1 METLNSYSG
10 LTLLKIIDRNTKAA
24 AIFEK
29 YKFDLG
35 ENGSKTIGQVCEEKG
50 ILSDDVFRDLD
61 GIADF
66 KVEIPE
72 KIDDWELDAIVDY
85 IVDNH
90 HKFVRTMIP
99 VISTHTEKIAL
110 SHGKEHPEM
119 VEVARI
125 FSAVYK
131 ELKQHMMKEEEILF
145 PYIKY
150 LVKVKKGEAKYEK
163 PYFGRIGNPVNM
175 MELEHQSVGEEMY
188 KIRKLLN
195 NYSEPANQFET
206 YKIAVKELK
215 EFEEDH
221 LKHVHLENHLL
232 FPKAVIL
239 EEQLLEIVNSYN

>member
-1 METLNSYSG
+1 MENLNSYSG
-10 LTLLKIIDRNTKAA
+10 MTLLQIINDNTKAA
-24 AIFEK
+24 AVFEK

-35 ENGSKTIGQVCEEKG
+35 ANGDKTVAQVCVETGAAQADVLADLEG
-50 ILSDDVFRDLD
+50 I
-61 GIADF
+61 GEF
-66 KVEIPE
+66 KVEIPV

-85 IVDNH
+85 IINNH

-99 VISTHTEKIAL
+99 VITTHTEKIAL
-110 SHGKEHPEM
+110 KHGDEHPEM
-119 VEVARI
+119 VEAARI

-150 LVKVKKGEAKYEK
+150 LVKVKNGQAKYEK
-163 PYFGRIGNPVNM
+163 PYFGRIGNPINM

-195 NYSEPANQFET
+195 NYEEVPKEFET
-206 YKIAVKELK
+206 YNLAVKELK

-232 FPKAVIL
+232 FPKAVVL
-239 EEQLLEIVNSYN
+239 EEQLLEVVSA